1 MTGILTTEKIHGTN
15 TRKNVMVKN
24 NSSEPEAVQKELSF
38 TEKIIAKTTDVILK
52 ARHILNQIYLG
63 EDTFNFFL
71 KKLINAVKVF
81 IVATRKF
88 LKDNCTTKASS
99 IAYATIISLIPTLTV
114 AITFYSIFSGVGNKK
129 EEIFRKITLFML
141 EHNIR
146 LNIDPVLGAISS
158 LIDNAGKIGGV
169 GAVIMIF
176 TATAV
181 LRTLEKSLNDIW
193 GIKKNR
199 PMMLRMIYYWAALT
213 LGPIMLISGTTVATQ
228 ISNTFSSPNY
238 SAAAFTD
245 NRVWFA
251 GNQGQ
256 IQYSS
261 DSRLKAQKVNIETFD
276 FVNQRIHK
284 FDAAAKTF
292 IEDEFRLEPMDL
304 KKATYVDMQMI
315 GKRGWI
321 VGKNGIILAT
331 ENSGRTWTVE
341 KWGSFNFNDIH
352 MLSPQKGFI
361 VTDNGYLLSTNNGAK
376 TWNIREWEGHS
387 SSFNH
392 IAFDRGRGIISG
404 DKGTILTTDNYG
416 NTWDIKNIPAAKRKN
431 LYVNLNHAHFV
442 NTNTIWIVGNEGVM
456 LTSRDSGKTWNSRFF
471 QENNYKTAYFIN
483 PEQGFVAGDNGI
495 LLKTVDGG
503 KKWRRISLTDSRIN
517 AMAYANKKL
526 WIFGDNGLIMS
537 SRNSGSNWEGIEGK
551 SFIVI
556 LLNFFAPFI
565 FIWLLFML
573 TYIILPNTKVP
584 FKPAAIGA
592 AFTGTV
598 WVTFILLFIV
608 YVKYFAG
615 GSVAIYGALAAIP
628 IFLLM
633 VYASSLII
641 LYGAEVSYTLMHP
654 HTYIQLK
661 KTLKDIKDI
670 HVVYGLAILHHI
682 YRKFETGNG
691 ETGYKE
697 LLKLTS
703 NKTEEVDHFIE
714 VFEKNGLILEKEGD
728 SYIPSNSS
736 KNILIG
742 DIIEL
747 THNVSL
753 MIPPMMPSS
762 GTIKKFMQKFLKD
775 MESSR
780 KEIIGTMTLQDMII
794 EK

>member
-1 MTGILTTEKIHGTN
+1 
-15 TRKNVMVKN
+15 MVKK
-24 NSSEPEAVQKELSF
+24 NSEAAAVEAKKVSF
-38 TEKIIAKTTDVILK
+38 TENLK
-52 ARHILNQIYLG
+52 VKFTELITRARHILNQIYLG
-63 EDTFNFFL
+63 EDTFNFFT
-71 KKLINAVKVF
+71 KKMVNAVKVF

-88 LKDNCTTKASS
+88 LKDNCTTQASS

-169 GAVIMIF
+169 GAVIMVF

-199 PMMLRMIYYWAALT
+199 PLMLRMIYYWAALT
-213 LGPIMLISGTTVATQ
+213 LGPIMLITGTTVATQ
-228 ISNTFSSPNY
+228 ISTTFSSPNY
-238 SAAAFTD
+238 STAAFTE
-245 NRVWFA
+245 NRIWFA

-261 DSRLKAQKVNIETFD
+261 TSRLKTQQVNIETFD
-276 FVNQRIHK
+276 YVNQRVHN
-284 FDAAAKTF
+284 FDATTKTF

-304 KKATYVDMQMI
+304 KKATYLDMQMM

-321 VGKNGIILAT
+321 VGKNGVILST

-341 KWGSFNFNDIH
+341 KWGSLNFTDIH
-352 MLSPQKGFI
+352 MLSPQKGFM
-361 VTDNGYLLSTNNGAK
+361 VTDNGYLLATNDGAK
-376 TWNIREWEGHS
+376 SWAIREWEGHS
-387 SSFNH
+387 SGFNKIVFNREH
-392 IAFDRGRGIISG
+392 GIITG
-404 DKGTILTTDNYG
+404 DKGTVLTTIDSG
-416 NTWDIKNIPAAKRKN
+416 KTWELKTLPEAKRKN
-431 LYVNLNHAHFV
+431 LYVNLNSAHFV
-442 NTNTIWIVGNEGVM
+442 NTATIWMVGNEGVM
-456 LTSRDSGKTWNSRFF
+456 LTSRDGGKSWNSRFF

-483 PEQGFVAGDNGI
+483 SETGFVAGENGI

-503 KKWRRISLTDSRIN
+503 KKWRRISITDSRIN
-517 AMAYANKKL
+517 LLTYENNKL
-526 WIFGDNGLIMS
+526 WFFGENGLIMS
-537 SRNSGSNWEGIEGK
+537 SGNAGSRWEGVEGK
-551 SFIVI
+551 SFIVF
-556 LLNFFAPFI
+556 LLNFFAPFV
-565 FIWLLFML
+565 FIWFLFML

-670 HVVYGLAILHHI
+670 HVVYGIAILHHI
-682 YRKFETGNG
+682 YKKFERGAG
-691 ETGYKE
+691 ETSYGE

-703 NKTEEVDHFIE
+703 NKTEEVDHFID
-714 VFEKNGLILEKEGD
+714 VFEKKGLIQGNGGD
-728 SYIPSNSS
+728 NYIPSNSS
-736 KNILIG
+736 KNILVA

-747 THNVSL
+747 THNISL
-753 MIPPMMPSS
+753 AIPPMMPSS

-780 KEIIGTMTLQDMII
+780 KEIIGPMTLQDLIV

>member
-1 MTGILTTEKIHGTN
+1 
-15 TRKNVMVKN
+15 MVKKTSN
-24 NSSEPEAVQKELSF
+24 ESAAAQKELSF
-38 TEKIIAKTTDVILK
+38 TGKIIVTITDLINR
-52 ARHILNQIYLG
+52 ARQILNQIYLG

-71 KKLINAVKVF
+71 KKLINAIKVF

-88 LKDNCTTKASS
+88 LKDNCTTQASS

-169 GAVIMIF
+169 GAVVMIF

-193 GIKKNR
+193 GVKKNR
-199 PMMLRMIYYWAALT
+199 SMMLRMIYYWAALT

-228 ISNTFSSPNY
+228 VSNTFSSPNY
-238 SAAAFTD
+238 TAADFTE
-245 NRVWFA
+245 NRIWFV

-256 IQYSS
+256 VQYSNITG
-261 DSRLKAQKVNIETFD
+261 LKAQKINIDTFD
-276 FVNQRIHK
+276 FVNQRINK
-284 FDAAAKTF
+284 FDAATASF
-292 IEDEFRLEPMDL
+292 LEDEFRLEPMDL
-304 KKATYVDMQMI
+304 KKASYLDIQLM

-321 VGKNGIILAT
+321 VGKNGIILVT
-331 ENSGRTWTVE
+331 ENNGRTWTVE
-341 KWGSFNFNDIH
+341 KWGSFNFTDIH
-352 MLSPQKGFI
+352 MLNPLKGFA
-361 VTDNGYLLSTNNGAK
+361 VTDNGYLLSTNDGAK
-376 TWNIREWEGHS
+376 SWTVKEWEGHS
-387 SSFNH
+387 SSFNN
-392 IAFDRGRGIISG
+392 ITFNRERGIISG
-404 DKGTILTTDNYG
+404 DKGTILTTHNSG
-416 NTWDIKNIPAAKRKN
+416 KTWEIKALPEAKRKN
-431 LYVNLNHAHFV
+431 LYVNLNKAHFV
-442 NTNTIWIVGNEGVM
+442 NDNTVWIVGNEGVM
-456 LTSRDSGKTWNSRFF
+456 LTSRDGGTTWNNRFF
-471 QENNYKTAYFIN
+471 QENNYKTAFFVN
-483 PEQGFVAGDNGI
+483 PETGFVAGDNGI
-495 LLKTVDGG
+495 LLRTVDGG
-503 KKWRRISLTDSRIN
+503 KKWRRLSVTDSRIN
-517 AMAYANKKL
+517 TLVYDNNKL
-526 WIFGDNGLIMS
+526 WIFGENGLILNSQNTGS
-537 SRNSGSNWEGIEGK
+537 SWQGIEGK
-551 SFIVI
+551 SIIVI
-556 LLNFFAPFI
+556 LLNFFAPFV
-565 FIWLLFML
+565 FIWFLFML

-598 WVTFILLFIV
+598 WVLFILLFIV

-633 VYASSLII
+633 IYASSLII

-661 KTLKDIKDI
+661 KTFKDIKDI
-670 HVVYGLAILHHI
+670 HVVYGIAILHYI
-682 YRKFETGNG
+682 YKKFESGSG
-691 ETGYKE
+691 ETDYAE

-703 NKTEEVDHFIE
+703 NKTEEVDHFID
-714 VFEKNGLILEKEGD
+714 VFEKKGLILEKEGD
-728 SYIPSNSS
+728 SYLPSNSS
-736 KNILIG
+736 KNIMIA

-753 MIPPMMPSS
+753 AVPPMMPAS
-762 GTIKKFMQKFLKD
+762 GSVKKFMQKFLKD

-780 KEIIGTMTLQDMII
+780 KEIFGTMTLNDLTI